1 MNIIIGA
8 GWYGLYLASL
18 FQAQNIDYVVFEK
31 EEDILLGSSGFNQ
44 NRLHLGFHYPR
55 SFRTRCNARL
65 GFRRFKQQFPTLSV
79 AVDNNIYAIH
89 KDSIMD
95 FETYK
100 AVFTH
105 EKYEFDVLPTLSEA
119 FEGNIRTYEEQVIP
133 DRVKK
138 YFRGKKLNIEFEA
151 ECILESD
158 NLYVNGIEKNFTALY
173 DCTWGRLQP
182 QRGYYNELF
191 TTVLVELQSEIDFGA
206 LTIMDGPFYSIYP
219 LEQNNN
225 LYTLSSV
232 KHGITAGSAQKSAE
246 LTWLQFQ
253 SDFPEFAASFS
264 PKTYFTSHKLKPY
277 DNSARRTMEI
287 ISRDKIFHI
296 LSGKI
301 DTVFEL
307 ESLTI
312 GGVQ

>member
-1 MNIIIGA
+1 M
-8 GWYGLYLASL
+8 
-18 FQAQNIDYVVFEK
+18 
-31 EEDILLGSSGFNQ
+31 
-44 NRLHLGFHYPR
+44 
-55 SFRTRCNARL
+55 
-65 GFRRFKQQFPTLSV
+65 
-79 AVDNNIYAIH
+79 AVDNNIYAVH

-119 FEGNIRTYEEQVIP
+119 FEGNIRTHEEQVIP

-138 YFRGKKLNIEFEA
+138 YFQGKKLNIEFEA

-158 NLYVNGIEKNFTALY
+158 NLYVNGTEKNFTALY

-182 QRGYYNELF
+182 QPDYNELF

-232 KHGITAGSAQKSAE
+232 KHGITTGSVQKSAE

-264 PKTYFTSHKLKPY
+264 QKLTLLLKLKPH

-307 ESLTI
+307 ESLII